1 LTKSGVLTTLR
12 FLFAKIRVSE
22 CYGDFSPIDL
32 QIFGEQNRATQA
44 MWTHI
49 STSVTLPIM
58 EIQGPTAIV
67 PPARSTNWWGLCSTV
82 GLFVWSLFWLKREPG
97 TVIES
102 VFCWGT
108 LAAIH
113 ASAIKAA
120 RGRYG
125 WFYLAPIGLF
135 WILVIIAL
143 SGGIT
148 H

>member
-1 LTKSGVLTTLR
+1 MFHQLTCK
-12 FLFAKIRVSE
+12 FLGARS
-22 CYGDFSPIDL
+22 
-32 QIFGEQNRATQA
+32 RATQV

-67 PPARSTNWWGLCSTV
+67 PPTRSTNWWGLCSTV
-82 GLFVWSLFWLKREPG
+82 GLFVWILFWLKREPG
-97 TVIES
+97 TAIES
-102 VFCWGT
+102 ALCWGT

-120 RGRYG
+120 RRRYG
-125 WFYLAPIGLF
+125 WFYVAPIGLF